1 MANNWNYNDFQNW
14 FCEKFKK
21 PNPLPWQDAMGAI
34 IDYITNEIPDNMQV
48 VLNKLT
54 SGVSSATLHGNGTPL
69 EPFVLTINLSMVDF
83 KGDTGATGPQGP
95 QGATGPQGPQGAT
108 GAGIDTLDQIELTS
122 ISSMT
127 YDTTNGWQVVYTAV
141 LDYGNGDT
149 HTATATARLPIKPGD
164 NVTIDVAADGKSLI
178 IKAKSLHL
186 YYLTDGGEVPL
197 KDFIIPIICDTPGL
211 TNPSL
216 LIDKVYADAGVS
228 SLRLPAMGTTAGN
241 GYVVGMV
248 MTSDD
253 KTNGSFKIY
262 TTTDDTGV
270 VEISKCGVILVY

>member
-21 PNPLPWQDAMGAI
+21 PNPLPWQDAMGAL

-83 KGDTGATGPQGP
+83 KGDKGDT
-95 QGATGPQGPQGAT
+95 GATGPQGPQGAT

-149 HTATATARLPIKPGD
+149 HTTTAKARLPIKPGN
-164 NVTIDVAADGKSLI
+164 NVTIDVSEDGKSLV
-178 IKAKSLHL
+178 IKAAGGGGHM
-186 YYLTDGGEVPL
+186 YILTDGNQGMFNFAAV
-197 KDFIIPIICDTPGL
+197 IPSTLDTV
-211 TNPSL
+211 SQSE
-216 LIDKVYADAGVS
+216 LINDYKTQTKS
-228 SLRLPAMGTTAGN
+228 SYIAAYGKTAGD
-241 GYVVGMV
+241 GDIVGLNF
-248 MTSDD
+248 TSLSAPEYATL
-253 KTNGSFKIY
+253 KEITQTFNLSSCELIKIY
-262 TTTDDTGV
+262 
-270 VEISKCGVILVY
+270 

>member
-21 PNPLPWQDAMGAI
+21 PNPLPWQDAMGAL
-34 IDYITNEIPDNMQV
+34 IDYITNEIPDNIQV

-54 SGVSSATLHGNGTPL
+54 SGASSATLTGNGTPL

-83 KGDTGATGPQGP
+83 KGEKGDTGATGPTGPQGP
-95 QGATGPQGPQGAT
+95 QGAA
-108 GAGIDTLDQIELTS
+108 GAGIDTLDQIELTAV
-122 ISSMT
+122 SSMT

-164 NVTIDVAADGKSLI
+164 NVTIDVSENGKSLI
-178 IKAKSLHL
+178 IKAKALHL
-186 YYLTDGGEVPL
+186 YYLTDGGEVQL
-197 KDFIIPIICDTPGL
+197 KDFIVPIICDTPGL
-211 TNPSL
+211 TAPSL
-216 LIDKVYADAGVS
+216 LINKVYTDAGVS
-228 SLRLPAMGTTAGN
+228 TLRLPAMGQTAGN

-248 MTSDD
+248 MSESD
-253 KTNGSFKIY
+253 KTNGTFNIY
-262 TTTDDTGV
+262 TTTGDSAI
-270 VEISKCGVILVY
+270 VEISKCGVIQVY